1 MPLVKPRNKEKR
13 EDFLERCMGDKTS
26 VDDFPSR
33 GQRFAVCNA
42 LYNRRDKK
50 EENCMEDIKG
60 MAEAIKSLTGVIE
73 KGYHKKP
80 KDKSYHD
87 DDDDKMG
94 HEEDDKNPKMGHG
107 DDEDKPKGSHKD
119 KDVFSTED
127 EARARAKEIGC
138 VGIHSHM
145 DNGKRI
151 YMPCATHDAYDEAMK
166 DKGAHK
172 PDEEKPG
179 KPKDELEEM
188 GMRKKP
194 VKSVCVCHDDG
205 KCQCDSEIKQIVF
218 ESEVKANGE
227 GVFTG
232 YGSIF
237 GNEDQG
243 NDIVQKGAFTKSLQE
258 RPASKVKMLFQHK
271 TDEPIGVFTEIHEDQ
286 KGLFVKGQLAMGT
299 QKGRETYELL
309 KMGALDGMS
318 IGFKADPQKQGYN
331 ENKRGIRTLK
341 EVDLMEISLVTF
353 PMNENA
359 VVETVKGNGKSI
371 REWEDILREVG
382 GLSRTESKIGAK
394 SLYKSLNQ
402 READNKQELV
412 TLLHKVADIIKTTK

>member
-26 VDDFPSR
+26 VDDYPSR
-33 GQRFAVCNA
+33 NQRFAVCNA

-50 EENCMEDIKG
+50 EENSMEETKL
-60 MAEAIKSLTGVIE
+60 MAEAIQSLTKVIE
-73 KGYHKKP
+73 VKDSKMP
-80 KDKSYHD
+80 KDDENNKPNEGKPYHD
-87 DDDDKMG
+87 DDEK
-94 HEEDDKNPKMGHG
+94 E
-107 DDEDKPKGSHKD
+107 KPNS
-119 KDVFSTED
+119 KDVFD
-127 EARARAKEIGC
+127 NEADARERAKEIGC
-138 VGIHSHM
+138 TGTHSMM
-145 DNGKRI
+145 DNGKRVF
-151 YMPCATHDAYDEAMK
+151 MPCATHDAYDEARK
-166 DKGAHK
+166 EHYGK
-172 PDEEKPG
+172 PHDEEKPG

-271 TDEPIGVFTEIHEDQ
+271 TDEPIGVFEEIYEDQ
-286 KGLFVKGQLAMGT
+286 KGLFVKGKLALGT

-309 KMGALDGMS
+309 KIGALDGMS

-353 PMNENA
+353 PMNEEA
-359 VVETVKGNGKSI
+359 VIESVKGNGKSI

>member
-1 MPLVKPRNKEKR
+1 MPLVKPRKKEKR

-42 LYNRRDKK
+42 LFNDKDNK
-50 EENCMEDIKG
+50 EENSMDEVKG
-60 MAEAIKSLTGVIE
+60 MADAIKSLTGVIE

-80 KDKSYHD
+80 KDKDKDKDKSYH

-94 HEEDDKNPKMGHG
+94 HE
-107 DDEDKPKGSHKD
+107 DEKPKGSHKD
-119 KDVFSTED
+119 KDMFATED
-127 EARARAKEIGC
+127 EANERAKEIGC
-138 VGIHSHM
+138 TGTHSLM
-145 DNGKRI
+145 DNGKRVF
-151 YMPCATHDAYDEAMK
+151 MPCSSHDSYEEAMK
-166 DKGAHK
+166 DKGAHE
-172 PDEEKPG
+172 PDEEKPN

-188 GMRKKP
+188 GMHKKP
-194 VKSVCVCHDDG
+194 KKSACECNG
-205 KCQCDSEIKQIVF
+205 NGQCQCKTELKQIIF
-218 ESEVKANGE
+218 ESEVKADGK
-227 GVFTG
+227 GIFTG

-271 TDEPIGVFTEIHEDQ
+271 TDEPIGVFEEIYEDQ
-286 KGLFVKGQLAMGT
+286 KGLYVKGQLAMGT

-353 PMNENA
+353 PMNEEA
-359 VVETVKGNGKSI
+359 MVQSVKGNGKSI

-412 TLLHKVADIIKTTK
+412 TLLHKVADIIKTNK